1 MGISVYISKN
11 IPDPT
16 TANNIPVLHGDFS
29 GMAMKISQNLEIQR
43 MRENY
48 IDKNAIESV
57 SWVEC
62 DSK

>member
-1 MGISVYISKN
+1 
-11 IPDPT
+11 
-16 TANNIPVLHGDFS
+16 
-29 GMAMKISQNLEIQR
+29 MKISQNLEIQR